1 VALIVEDGTGRS
13 DAESYVGLSDADAYA
28 TARGL
33 TFPIDAG
40 APATAA
46 EQALRRATAWIDGAY
61 RTRFPGFRKEL
72 RVQALEWP
80 RRGAYDIHGYPIGE
94 NELPRE
100 LKAATIEAAVRELA
114 SPGVLTPDVT
124 PGKLKSSVTVDS
136 ISVTYALGT
145 GGVQEQ
151 RLVMTVVEQ
160 IMSALLCSSPSPM
173 FGSTERA

>member
-1 VALIVEDGTGRS
+1 MALIVEDGTGRS
-13 DAESYVGLSDADAYA
+13 DAESYVALSDADAYA
-28 TARGL
+28 AARGL
-33 TFPIDAG
+33 TFPISPT
-40 APATAA
+40 APA
-46 EQALRRATAWIDGAY
+46 EQALRRATEWIDGAY
-61 RTRFPGFRKEL
+61 RTRFPGFRKQL

>member
-1 VALIVEDGTGRS
+1 DALYR
-13 DAESYVGLSDADAYA
+13 
-28 TARGL
+28 ARFRGC
-33 TFPIDAG
+33 
-40 APATAA
+40 
-46 EQALRRATAWIDGAY
+46 
-61 RTRFPGFRKEL
+61 RTEL
-72 RVQALEWP
+72 RVQPLDRP
-80 RRGAYDIHGYPIGE
+80 RRGASAIHGYPIGE
-94 NELPRE
+94 NEPPRE